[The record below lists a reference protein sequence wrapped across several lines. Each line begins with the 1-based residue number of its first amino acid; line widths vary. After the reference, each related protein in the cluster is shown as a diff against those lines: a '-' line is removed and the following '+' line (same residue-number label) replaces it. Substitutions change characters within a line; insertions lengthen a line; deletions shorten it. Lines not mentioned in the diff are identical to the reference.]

1 MRVLESVLERNEGV
15 KDMHKTLHTNK
26 IAEASVSSENLKAWL
41 SDRRPEQ

>member
-26 IAEASVSSENLKAWL
+26 IAEAPAPSENLAAWL
-41 SDRRPEQ
+41 NDRRPE